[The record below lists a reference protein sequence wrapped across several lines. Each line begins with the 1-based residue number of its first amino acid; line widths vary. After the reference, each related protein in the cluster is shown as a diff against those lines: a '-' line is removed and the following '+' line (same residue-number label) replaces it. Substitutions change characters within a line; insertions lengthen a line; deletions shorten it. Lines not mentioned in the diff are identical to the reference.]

1 MSNWIVAR
9 QDLSFL
15 CKRCGA
21 TYKPAQPVAIR
32 MYTAMRKEFEKEHKG
47 CTDE

>member
-1 MSNWIVAR
+1 MTNWIVAK

-32 MYTAMRKEFEKEHKG
+32 MYSAMCKEFEKQHKD
-47 CTDE
+47 CTND